1 MRQESLDALGAIDVT
16 DALAVVLPDKPRVL
30 HKGVYTLWE
39 KPDGT
44 LRIQYRRDDS
54 ETDDF
59 MEIPGAMLRIA
70 KAMSEGKMNPLAA
83 FKAMRASVDLC
94 TFGVT

>member
-1 MRQESLDALGAIDVT
+1 MIEPIDELIVEAT
-16 DALAVVLPDKPRVL
+16 NVPHVV

-44 LRIQYRRDDS
+44 LRIQYRREGN

-59 MEIPGAMLRIA
+59 VELPGVMVKMA
-70 KAMSEGKMNPLAA
+70 KAASEGKMNPMDMM
-83 FKAMRASVDLC
+83 KAVMSM
-94 TFGVT
+94 GKP